1 MIMKETKNPRN
12 HSIHL
17 PQSFLFVSAGKTDA
31 IAVVGDAGRKAND
44 KESRQVTGCNTRGKQ
59 ALSITG
65 RNTTGKQ
72 TLNMGETQQVHKLSS
87 LPADARS
94 YTTALSTDNLRN
106 VRCYASFSRLLQ
118 KEDNLRWVFI
128 PSFLFPLPS
137 RCLFQQNSRV
147 QAWSCFI
154 FFLFVLR
161 ISQQITLFI
170 PAPYIRKLSSRN
182 LRRLAVP
189 SSAKILRIQS
199 IARCAWKNVA
209 WEWWR
214 HQGET
219 DFCLPSSGLRDRL
232 KEKGRSHW
240 KKGKGK
246 VKKGAVIIALSVPL
260 QFPVHL
266 TLLIWSEG
274 RSVFLFVC
282 RKSKTHWK

>member
-1 MIMKETKNPRN
+1 MIMKETKNPWN

-17 PQSFLFVSAGKTDA
+17 PQSFLFVSAGKTNA

-44 KESRQVTGCNTRGKQ
+44 KETRQVTGCNTRGKQ

-65 RNTTGKQ
+65 RSTTGKQ

-128 PSFLFPLPS
+128 PSFFFFLPS

-154 FFLFVLR
+154 LFFSFRPSHLSANNFVYTSPLY
-161 ISQQITLFI
+161 SQVIFSKSEALGCPELCQDFANSKHREMRVKKCSVGVMT
-170 PAPYIRKLSSRN
+170 SSR
-182 LRRLAVP
+182 
-189 SSAKILRIQS
+189 
-199 IARCAWKNVA
+199 
-209 WEWWR
+209 
-214 HQGET
+214 
-219 DFCLPSSGLRDRL
+219 RDTF
-232 KEKGRSHW
+232 
-240 KKGKGK
+240 
-246 VKKGAVIIALSVPL
+246 LSP
-260 QFPVHL
+260 
-266 TLLIWSEG
+266 
-274 RSVFLFVC
+274 FVC
-282 RKSKTHWK
+282 IEG